1 MKLKLHLF
9 LTIVVAF
16 ILANTLN
23 AATYTATTTGAW
35 SASGTWDVNGVPDG
49 SGSGDVVINDGVT
62 VTIDANF
69 TINNLTIGGGTS
81 GTLQF
86 SGSFVATMVVNGNII
101 VNSGATFKALSNTL
115 GLASPNS
122 GIAHSL
128 TLKGNFT
135 HNGSVLDWRVGTSGT
150 TLSVCNLILSGTT
163 NSTLTINGT
172 YSATNGDFNAVTI
185 NKTGGAK
192 VILGNNIYMSGGSST
207 GPAICNSL
215 MTFTSGL
222 IETGSYI
229 WICQTSTEA
238 QVIGYSSTSYINGT
252 MGRGFSNGGAANKY
266 FPVGDANGFRLFNLR
281 STTAGTTTGH
291 YAIVKCIPGNAN
303 TGSSI
308 FNGPIDRVSA
318 VRYYQIGYSN
328 SIAGAATM
336 SFDLFK
342 VSYGADDGVAAGNQN
357 LRVAYSTNSRATWT
371 MISQSVPHTTVI
383 AGSDPQTMITPD
395 ALGTPISLAG
405 SGGLGNLYVALA
417 DSTNAKNPLPVELS
431 SFASTVN
438 GKNITLNWETKT
450 EIAFNKFEIDRALV
464 SANDASVTWAS
475 VGSVRAS
482 GTSNSPR
489 KYSYT
494 ENNLQAGKYSYRLK
508 MIDNDGSYKFS
519 DIVETDITLPKNF
532 ELSQN
537 YPNPFNPLTRINY
550 NLPFDSR
557 VTLEVYNIIGE
568 RMGQIVNEEQSAG
581 YYTVNFSSSNLNKS
595 ITSGVY
601 IYKINAVDKSTGNV
615 FTSIKKMMLLK

>member
-1 MKLKLHLF
+1 MKLMLRLF
-9 LTIVVAF
+9 FTVIVAF
-16 ILANTLN
+16 IFANTLN
-23 AATYTATTTGAW
+23 ATTYTATTTGVW

-62 VTIDANF
+62 VTIDVNY
-69 TINNLTIGGGTS
+69 TIHNLTIGGGVS

-86 SGSFVATMVVNGNII
+86 SATFSATIVVNGNIS
-101 VNSGATFKALSNTL
+101 VLAGATFKALTNTL
-115 GLASPNS
+115 GVGTPNGGLA
-122 GIAHSL
+122 HTL
-128 TLKGNFT
+128 DLKGNLT
-135 HNGSVLDWRVGTSGT
+135 HNGTTLDLRVGTSGT
-150 TLSVCNLILSGTT
+150 TLSVCNLTLSGTG
-163 NSTLTINGT
+163 NSTLTVNGV

-192 VILGNNIYMSGGSST
+192 VILGNNFVMSGGSST

-215 MTFTSGL
+215 MTFISGI
-222 IETGSYI
+222 IETGSFI
-229 WICQTSTEA
+229 WVSQSSTEA
-238 QVIGYSSTSYINGT
+238 QVTGYSSTSYINGT

-308 FNGPIDRVSA
+308 FSGPIDKVSI

-342 VSYGADDGVAAGNQN
+342 VSYGADDGVGAGNQN
-357 LRVAYSTNSRATWT
+357 LRVAYSTDSRATWT

-417 DSTNAKNPLPVELS
+417 DSTNAENPLPVELS

-438 GKNITLNWETKT
+438 GKNITLNWETKM

-475 VGSVRAS
+475 VGSVRAT

-489 KYSYT
+489 KYSFT
-494 ENNLQAGKYSYRLK
+494 EKDLQTGKYQYRLK
-508 MIDNDGSYKFS
+508 MIDNDGSYKYS
-519 DIVETDITLPKNF
+519 NVIETEVALPKNF
-532 ELSQN
+532 GLSQN
-537 YPNPFNPLTRINY
+537 YPNPFNPSTKINY
-550 NLPFDSR
+550 NLPSDSK
-557 VTLEVYNIIGE
+557 VTLEVYSITGE
-568 RMGQIVNEEQSAG
+568 RMAQLVNENQSSG
-581 YYTVNFSSSNLNKS
+581 FYSVNFLNKNVS
-595 ITSGVY
+595 SGVY
-601 IYKINAVDKSTGNV
+601 FYRIIAIDNTTGNQ
-615 FTSIKKMMLLK
+615 FSSIKKMMLLK